1 MGFCW
6 SFKHIWWSDWGLVVI
21 CRGLPAGLV
30 ELISVYWQTR
40 TNCKYSEM
48 RVFRLASFLLFVFCG
63 SVTDYYKYFFFYTMR
78 FGDER
83 NRLLVHG
90 MKVKFFRCLKIDL
103 RVLDLIIYTSI
114 ENRTR
119 PIIKYGSRTVQR
131 RHLNDLD
138 RQNIHPQLLLILNVF
153 GLEQFVYLVKRVCI
167 WFIMR
172 QLK

>member
-1 MGFCW
+1 
-6 SFKHIWWSDWGLVVI
+6 
-21 CRGLPAGLV
+21 
-30 ELISVYWQTR
+30 
-40 TNCKYSEM
+40 
-48 RVFRLASFLLFVFCG
+48 
-63 SVTDYYKYFFFYTMR
+63 MR

-167 WFIMR
+167 
-172 QLK
+172 